1 MDYFYSKSTNGFY
14 IESIN
19 GTDMPGDVVT
29 ISEEVYRGILDG
41 AVDGVVWGSDE
52 NGYPVLIPVPEPTP
66 AELITLANN
75 KKSALLQSINSKTQM
90 WQTQLALGMITDADK
105 ASLIVWM
112 KYAQAVS
119 AVDTSTVPDIT
130 WPTVSSIGGK
140 V

>member
-105 ASLIVWM
+105 ATLIVWM